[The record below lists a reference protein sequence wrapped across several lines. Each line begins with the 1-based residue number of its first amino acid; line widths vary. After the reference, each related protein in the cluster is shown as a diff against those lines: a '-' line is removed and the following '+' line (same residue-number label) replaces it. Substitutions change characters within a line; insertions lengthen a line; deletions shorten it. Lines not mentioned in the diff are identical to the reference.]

1 MGDIANTQH
10 NQTIQFALAQLRKIK
25 TEAEQ
30 PNCPGKI
37 RLEYVFNEAG
47 ALFITRAEVKFEPI
61 VRLPLTAD
69 MKLGWIDE

>member
-1 MGDIANTQH
+1 MEDIDSPQH

-25 TEAEQ
+25 TEAAQE
-30 PNCPGKI
+30 NCPGKI
-37 RLEYVFNEAG
+37 RIEYVFNEAG

-61 VRLPLTAD
+61 VRLPLSAD